1 MKYHFADIENG
12 QIKKGYTTLQIENHT
27 VEVDPA
33 DTEAILLAEKH
44 GGELV
49 VKEEVKARAK
59 TPPPTQET

>member
-12 QIKKGYTTLQIENHT
+12 QIKKGYTTLQIENHV

-44 GGELV
+44 GGQLA
-49 VKEEVKARAK
+49 VKVKAK
-59 TPPPTQET
+59 QPPTPEGDN